1 MNIFQIELIDPKAK
15 RLLEELAAMNLIK
28 IQEIENPKERF
39 FDLLKKLRS
48 KGEGLSLDEIT
59 KEVEI
64 VRSQRIAKD
73 GSSD

>member
-48 KGEGLSLDEIT
+48 KGEDLSLDEIT